1 VNFNRVA
8 VHGKVWRGEG
18 PVMAKA
24 FQMAALIAAAWSLS
38 ACGTSGGSGSAPV
51 SQGPKT
57 TVTGTTAVQVY
68 SHLARQVRTCW
79 FNPSAPVL
87 TKHVFRGEAAANT
100 TGAKVTK
107 IAIYDQAPDRKR
119 GLKAFTI
126 DIQPERNGA
135 QIIAQNQRLPYALG
149 QKLVADVGY
158 WAQGG
163 VNCDGPAQASNA
175 VSRGSVAGP
184 RVTQ

>member
-1 VNFNRVA
+1 
-8 VHGKVWRGEG
+8 
-18 PVMAKA
+18 MAKA
-24 FQMAALIAAAWSLS
+24 LQAAALIAAAWSLS

-68 SHLARQVRTCW
+68 SHLAKQVRACW
-79 FNPSAPVL
+79 FNPSSPVL
-87 TKHVFRGEAAANT
+87 TKHVFRGEAGANT

-163 VNCDGPAQASNA
+163 ANCEGPAQASNT